1 MAAVSMQLNE
11 LLELDPIKGARLVRA
26 SGTERVHAAELSE
39 TGADIALR
47 GPDRELLACVVPA
60 QRPAP
65 RGPTV
70 VLAPGVDVVAAFGA
84 ITHELLSRSQVL
96 ADRSSAI
103 LQSLAQADLEGRD
116 LQSIVALLSTLV
128 GNPVSLKDSAHRVMA
143 WSGDPK
149 ALDRIRQDTVE
160 SGSVSDAVLTMLA
173 DEGVLERIRTE
184 RRPFRIES
192 HEDVGLVPRVVCPVW
207 SDDVALGYLSISEG
221 GRRLDALDFTAV
233 EYGAT
238 VVAFHLS
245 RERAVAESIRSQ
257 KALLIY
263 ELLFNPSE
271 RSATSRRQAAMLRI
285 DLSKR
290 FAVLSFAVRPPASEA
305 WDHERWARATSS
317 MVATIDGAL
326 ERKGVAS
333 AAALA
338 EQSDL
343 LLIVPVGRT
352 PPHDLAATLVRE
364 LGAYHEATVAAVGIS
379 QTRDGSCGLKDS
391 YEEARLAADLGRT
404 MNGAGSITYYA
415 DLGTLR
421 LLNEVPGDALQRHL
435 SATLGDDPKFRDQF
449 LGTYGALVEAGY
461 NKAAAARRLY
471 IHVNTLKYRLARITR
486 TTGHDPADH
495 NGRFALECTLRLLE
509 LRQARQHAQE

>member
-1 MAAVSMQLNE
+1 MAAVSLQINE
-11 LLELDPIKGARLVRA
+11 LLELDPIRGARLVQA
-26 SGTERVHAAELSE
+26 SGTERVHAVELCA
-39 TGADIALR
+39 TGADVALR
-47 GPDRELLACVVPA
+47 GLDDELLARVMPA
-60 QRPAP
+60 ERPAP
-65 RGPTV
+65 QGRTI
-70 VLAPGVDVVAAFGA
+70 VLAPGVDVIAAFGA
-84 ITHELLSRSQVL
+84 IMHELLLRSQVL

-149 ALDRIRQDTVE
+149 ALDPIRQHTVE
-160 SGSVSDAVLTMLA
+160 RGAVSDEVLTMLA

-184 RRPFRIES
+184 RRPFRIEG
-192 HEDVGLVPRVVCPVW
+192 HEDVGLVPRVVCSVW
-207 SDDVALGYLSISEG
+207 SDDVCLGYLSISEG
-221 GRRLDALDFTAV
+221 GRRLDELDFTAV

-263 ELLFNPSE
+263 ELLFSPSE

-285 DLSKR
+285 DLKQR
-290 FAVLSFAVRPPASEA
+290 FAVLIFAIRPRASEA
-305 WDHERWARATSS
+305 WDPERWVRTTSS
-317 MVATIDGAL
+317 MIATIDGLL
-326 ERKGVAS
+326 ERKGMTS
-333 AAALA
+333 AVALA
-338 EQSDL
+338 EEDDL
-343 LLIVPVGRT
+343 LLITPVGGT
-352 PPHDLAATLVRE
+352 PSHELAATLVRE
-364 LGAYHEATVAAVGIS
+364 LVAYHEATVVAVGIS
-379 QTRDGSCGLKDS
+379 QARDGSGGLKDS

-421 LLNEVPGDALQRHL
+421 LLNEVPGPALQRHL
-435 SATLGDDPKFRDQF
+435 SATLGDDPKFREQF

-471 IHVNTLKYRLARITR
+471 IHVNTLKYRLARIAR

-509 LRQARQHAQE
+509 LQQARQHAQQ